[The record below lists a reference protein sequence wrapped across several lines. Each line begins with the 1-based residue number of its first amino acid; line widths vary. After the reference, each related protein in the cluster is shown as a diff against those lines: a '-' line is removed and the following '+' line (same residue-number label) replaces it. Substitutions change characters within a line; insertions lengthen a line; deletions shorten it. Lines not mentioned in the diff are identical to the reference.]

1 MNKKVVFITG
11 CSSGIGYLTAR
22 LFARN
27 GWKVFAGIRDLN
39 GEGANKLANIA
50 KLEEL
55 DLQLVEIDVSSE
67 TSVDNALTKFK
78 QEQFQIDVLI
88 NNAGF
93 GYVGPVEVF
102 SDYEVKNQYET
113 NVYGVLR
120 VSRHLIPLMRAQ
132 KSGTIINISS
142 IAGLTPFPL
151 YGLYA
156 SSKFALESLSEAMA
170 FELNHFGIKVSLVE
184 PGTFETN
191 FSKNLKKS
199 DNIEAF
205 PEYNRLTENFASRYI
220 KFAQDKIQK
229 KLHVRFGKLQIQKNQ
244 KCDML
249 SDLTQKSTFWP
260 KSFYRIR
267 YGSTYFASFTNGNI
281 DRWPSHRLKIKI
293 INTREFP

>member
-205 PEYNRLTENFASRYI
+205 PEYNRLTENFASRYN
-220 KFAQDKIQK
+220 KVRPRQDPEKVARQIWEIANTKKPKMRYVVGLDAKVYILAK
-229 KLHVRFGKLQIQKNQ
+229 KLLPYPIWF
-244 KCDML
+244 
-249 SDLTQKSTFWP
+249 
-260 KSFYRIR
+260 
-267 YGSTYFASFTNGNI
+267 NI
-281 DRWPSHRLKIKI
+281 LRLIYKW
-293 INTREFP
+293 

>member
-205 PEYNRLTENFASRYI
+205 PEYNRLTENFASRYN
-220 KFAQDKIQK
+220 KVRPRQDPEKVARQIWEIAKKPKMRYVVGLDAKVYILAK
-229 KLHVRFGKLQIQKNQ
+229 KLLPYPIWF
-244 KCDML
+244 
-249 SDLTQKSTFWP
+249 
-260 KSFYRIR
+260 
-267 YGSTYFASFTNGNI
+267 NI
-281 DRWPSHRLKIKI
+281 LRLIYKW
-293 INTREFP
+293 